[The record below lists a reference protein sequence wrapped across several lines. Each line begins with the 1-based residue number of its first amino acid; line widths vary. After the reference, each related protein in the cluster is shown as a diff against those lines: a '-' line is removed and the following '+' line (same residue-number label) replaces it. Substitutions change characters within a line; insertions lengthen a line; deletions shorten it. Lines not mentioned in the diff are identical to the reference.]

1 MSTVQSGP
9 KIANPYNIIAY
20 PGHPYVQ
27 THPDRLATLA
37 FLHGMK
43 PTPVERCRVLEL
55 GCGDGANL
63 IPMALQLL
71 GSDFLGI
78 DLASL
83 PIRKGRQQIF
93 DLGLANIRLEEA
105 DLMDFPSASGPFD
118 YIIAHGLYSW
128 VSPAVQ
134 KKIMEIVQ
142 TCLTPQGVAY
152 ISYNTLPGGHFR
164 LMLREMM
171 QYHVRKLTSPEKQV
185 SQGASLIKL
194 IAGAQI
200 EPNAYGA
207 LMQQEW
213 EHRLSQR
220 TPGAIFH
227 DELGEHNRH
236 FYFHEFMEQ
245 AAHHHLQFLA
255 EAEFSEM
262 HSANFLPAVD
272 GLLKQLEDDILSRQ
286 QYLDFLKGRRFR
298 QTLLCHDKTPIDRT
312 ILPERIMSLWAASI
326 AEPSTPLSLEKADSS
341 VRFRGPAGSSITTA
355 HPLIKAGLF
364 CLGETWPLPISFE
377 ALWERAQTRLMAQA
391 SSLPL
396 DTPADRIDL
405 AKTLFTCYRGGL
417 VELHCWA
424 PSLAPKPGDRPLVS
438 PLARM
443 QTTQENVITTLCH
456 TSVEIS
462 GALEKKLLQLLDGTR
477 DRVMILKALEEA
489 ILSGEVTLPEA
500 QDGEPIPEIG
510 KVRAVLAASLES
522 QLNRLARLG
531 LLLA

>member
-1 MSTVQSGP
+1 M
-9 KIANPYNIIAY
+9 NPAPIE
-20 PGHPYVQ
+20 H
-27 THPDRLATLA
+27 
-37 FLHGMK
+37 
-43 PTPVERCRVLEL
+43 CRVLEL

-63 IPMALQLL
+63 IPMALQLP

-105 DLMDFPSASGPFD
+105 DLMDFPSAGGSFD
-118 YIIAHGLYSW
+118 YILAHGLYSW
-128 VSPAVQ
+128 VPPAVQ

-142 TCLTPQGVAY
+142 TFLSVQGVAY

-227 DELGEHNRH
+227 DELGEYNRH
-236 FYFHEFMEQ
+236 FYFHEFMDQ
-245 AAHHHLQFLA
+245 AAHHRLQFLA
-255 EAEFSEM
+255 EAEFAEM
-262 HSANFLPAVD
+262 HPANFQPAVD
-272 GLLKQLEDDILSRQ
+272 GLLTQLEDDILSRQ

-298 QTLLCHDKTPIDRT
+298 QTLLCHDSVLIDRN
-312 ILPERIMSLWAASI
+312 IPPERIMNLLAASC
-326 AEPSTPLSLEKADSS
+326 AEPSPPLSGETTGGT
-341 VRFRGPAGSSITTA
+341 VQFCGPAGSSITTA
-355 HPLIKAGLF
+355 HPFIQAALLS
-364 CLGETWPLPISFE
+364 LRDNWPLPLSFE
-377 ALWERAQTRLMAQA
+377 VLWERAQARLAVQD
-391 SSLPL
+391 LEIPL
-396 DTPADRIDL
+396 EAPADRIAL

-417 VELHCWA
+417 LELRGWA
-424 PSLAPKPGDRPLVS
+424 PSLSLKPGDRPLAS
-438 PLARM
+438 PLARI
-443 QTTQENVITTLCH
+443 QALKEDVVTTLCH
-456 TSVEIS
+456 TSIEIS
-462 GALEKKLLQLLDGTR
+462 GGLEKKLLQLLDGTR
-477 DRVMILKALEEA
+477 DRSMILRAMEEA
-489 ILSGEVTLPEA
+489 VLSGEVALPEA
-500 QDGEPIPEIG
+500 QDEGPIPEIV
-510 KVRAVLAASLES
+510 KVRAVLGAGLES

-531 LLLA
+531 LLLAGDNEKPFWEKREGVVG